1 MLRTVRVASKMIVDS
16 AKLLSD
22 LGTRQPTGGRRM
34 LPLGKAMGQVGPTPT
49 LFRIAILCAVAL
61 ALSMASQLAQAQSN
75 LDAGKSP
82 AQIFADTC
90 SACHKSPREIK
101 RTSAAFMREHY
112 TTGMREATAM
122 AAYLASV
129 GSDARAVS
137 QRKPPVLGAGQ
148 AAPGEN
154 ARSSTP
160 GQQGGD
166 QAKSETQAAL
176 PGAASGTGAEPAKPR
191 SRRPSESME
200 VGASS
205 GAEAA
210 AGLDAAPSRAAAGGA
225 ARRNSAEEFEE

>member
-1 MLRTVRVASKMIVDS
+1 MNVDP
-16 AKLLSD
+16 AKGLSD
-22 LGTRQPTGGRRM
+22 LGIRVPAGRRRSSAFFRAAG
-34 LPLGKAMGQVGPTPT
+34 LVGAAQA
-49 LFRIAILCAVAL
+49 FVRIAAVGAVVL
-61 ALSMASQLAQAQSN
+61 TLSTLSHPAQAQSN

-101 RTSAAFMREHY
+101 RTSAAFMHEHY

-129 GSDARAVS
+129 GSDPRAV
-137 QRKPPVLGAGQ
+137 QERKPPVLGAGRGG
-148 AAPGEN
+148 PSEN
-154 ARSSTP
+154 ARTSTP
-160 GQQGGD
+160 GQQGSD

-176 PGAASGTGAEPAKPR
+176 PGAESGTALEQAKPR

-200 VGASS
+200 VGAS

-210 AGLDAAPSRAAAGGA
+210 AGLEAAPSRAAAGGA

>member
-1 MLRTVRVASKMIVDS
+1 
-16 AKLLSD
+16 
-22 LGTRQPTGGRRM
+22 
-34 LPLGKAMGQVGPTPT
+34 
-49 LFRIAILCAVAL
+49 
-61 ALSMASQLAQAQSN
+61 
-75 LDAGKSP
+75 
-82 AQIFADTC
+82 
-90 SACHKSPREIK
+90 
-101 RTSAAFMREHY
+101 MREHY

-148 AAPGEN
+148 AAPSEN

-160 GQQGGD
+160 GQGGD
-166 QAKSETQAAL
+166 QTKSETQAAL
-176 PGAASGTGAEPAKPR
+176 PGVASATGAEPAKPR

-205 GAEAA
+205 GT
-210 AGLDAAPSRAAAGGA
+210 AGLEAAPSQAATGGT

>member
-1 MLRTVRVASKMIVDS
+1 MPSVSRVVQWVIGVAVSV
-16 AKLLSD
+16 A
-22 LGTRQPTGGRRM
+22 
-34 LPLGKAMGQVGPTPT
+34 
-49 LFRIAILCAVAL
+49 AVA
-61 ALSMASQLAQAQSN
+61 AYAQSN

-101 RTSAAFMREHY
+101 HTSAAFMREHY
-112 TTGMREATAM
+112 TTGIREATAM

-129 GSDARAVS
+129 GSDPRAVS

-148 AAPGEN
+148 AAPSEN

-176 PGAASGTGAEPAKPR
+176 PGAASGTGAEQAKPR

-205 GAEAA
+205 GADAA